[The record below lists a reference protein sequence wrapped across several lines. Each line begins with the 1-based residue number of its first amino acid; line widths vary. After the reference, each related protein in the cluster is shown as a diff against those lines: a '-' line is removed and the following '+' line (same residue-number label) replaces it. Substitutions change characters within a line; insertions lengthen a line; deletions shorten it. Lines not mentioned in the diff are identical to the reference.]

1 MRGDRF
7 LPKPP
12 EAARSYP
19 ISPMPLAERLKRNV
33 VPRRGF
39 SSIAPGE
46 LVSESLISG
55 NGSMTI
61 ELMGDPYAEQ
71 ILFHH
76 ESLLMPWKKPVEAP
90 NAADIFPQVRQMVLA
105 GKDREAMTL
114 ALQHMNDSP
123 IKQDTE
129 PHLTVPA
136 FLMQLDLPK
145 TASVTDYLR
154 TLDFETGEAKVHWT
168 DERGA
173 WVRQTFTSRPDNVV
187 VQWLTAPAGQPVNVR
202 ISLQKS
208 AEWSMVSGMDWGSH
222 AGINATAPDRA
233 AFRSVGNIL
242 RGACEGRRSQ
252 RSSPGSERA
261 ADDLQVQF
269 GSLRG

>member
-1 MRGDRF
+1 
-7 LPKPP
+7 
-12 EAARSYP
+12 
-19 ISPMPLAERLKRNV
+19 MPLAERLKRKI

-39 SSIAPGE
+39 CSIAPGE

-55 NGSMTI
+55 NGAMTI

-90 NAADIFPQVRQMVLA
+90 NVADIFPQVRQMVLE

-114 ALQHMNDSP
+114 ALQRMNDSP

-145 TASVTDYLR
+145 SASVTDYLR

-168 DERGA
+168 DERGDLDSSD
-173 WVRQTFTSRPDNVV
+173 VHV
-187 VQWLTAPAGQPVNVR
+187 PA
-202 ISLQKS
+202 
-208 AEWSMVSGMDWGSH
+208 
-222 AGINATAPDRA
+222 
-233 AFRSVGNIL
+233 
-242 RGACEGRRSQ
+242 
-252 RSSPGSERA
+252 
-261 ADDLQVQF
+261 
-269 GSLRG
+269 